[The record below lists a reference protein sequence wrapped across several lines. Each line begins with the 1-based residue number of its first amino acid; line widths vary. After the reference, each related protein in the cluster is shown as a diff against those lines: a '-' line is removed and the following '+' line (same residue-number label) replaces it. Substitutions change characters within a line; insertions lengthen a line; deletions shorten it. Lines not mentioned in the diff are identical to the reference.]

1 MGSAPNLLECPVSI
15 DFESFTPERL
25 QGTSE
30 KWSRRDAIGAGVA
43 EMDFGIAPAIRA
55 VLREAVEDGAFGYP
69 TDDQVEAVR
78 TSCAGWYEREC
89 GWQVAPE
96 RVQVTADVLTGLL
109 LTLRHL
115 VPEGAPVIL
124 PIPNYMPFLSLPE
137 LYGHPVLRVPGR
149 TDGRGGYVMDLDAID
164 EAFRAGGRLL
174 ILCNPHNPVGR
185 VYDRAE
191 LEDLATIV
199 DRHGGRVFSDEIH
212 APLVLDRSRRHVPYA
227 GISPTTAAHTTT
239 AVAASKGWNIPG
251 LKCAQLILSEADSA
265 VFAPFAP
272 ITSHQAST
280 PGLLATARAYTDD
293 GGWLA
298 EVVAHLRG
306 TATFLTELL
315 DREIPG
321 IGYREPEGT
330 YLAWLDTTALA
341 PDNLS
346 RHFAE
351 HGVVT
356 TDGAACGLPGFTRLN
371 LAASRGTLEQAV
383 ARMAA
388 SL

>member
-1 MGSAPNLLECPVSI
+1 MSL

-25 QGTSE
+25 HGSSE
-30 KWSRRDAIGAGVA
+30 KWSRPGAIGAGVA
-43 EMDFGIAPAIRA
+43 EMDFGIAPAIAEVVRGA
-55 VLREAVEDGAFGYP
+55 VDAGACGYP
-69 TDDQVEAVR
+69 TDGQVAAVR
-78 TSCAGWYEREC
+78 ASCASWYARTFDWE
-89 GWQVAPE
+89 VAPDL
-96 RVQVTADVLTGLL
+96 VQVTADVLTGLL

-115 VPEGAPVIL
+115 LPAGAPVIL

-137 LYGHPVLRVPGR
+137 VYGHPVLRVPGT
-149 TDGRGGYVMDLDAID
+149 TDSRGRYAMDLDAID

-185 VYDRAE
+185 VYDRGE
-191 LEDLATIV
+191 LEALSRVV

-227 GISPTTAAHTTT
+227 AISPTAAAHTVT

-251 LKCAQLILSEADSA
+251 LKCAQLILSEADTA
-265 VFAPFAP
+265 TFAPFAP
-272 ITSHQAST
+272 ITGHQAST
-280 PGLLATARAYTDD
+280 LGLLATARAYTDD

-298 EVVAHLRG
+298 EVVEHLRG
-306 TATFLTELL
+306 NATLL
-315 DREIPG
+315 GDLIAREVPE

-341 PDNLS
+341 PQNPA
-346 RHFAE
+346 RHFAA

-356 TDGAACGLPGFTRLN
+356 TDGAACGVPRFTRFN
-371 LAASRGTLEQAV
+371 FAASRETLGRAID
-383 ARMAA
+383 RMAA